1 MNPLL
6 HQCFFLLDLTTGK
19 FSNFINRYY
28 GIYKKFV
35 CSDIKRR
42 CPHDGGHDKSQKGA
56 GLLHEALDV
65 GDGTCNA
72 VLEIPDAGEGLA
84 VTFEN
89 HAIVQDEN
97 LA

>member
-19 FSNFINRYY
+19 FSNFINGYY

-42 CPHDGGHDKSQKGA
+42 CRHKAGMTMLWILSPHTRIMDH
-56 GLLHEALDV
+56 
-65 GDGTCNA
+65 
-72 VLEIPDAGEGLA
+72 
-84 VTFEN
+84 
-89 HAIVQDEN
+89 
-97 LA
+97 

>member
-35 CSDIKRR
+35 YSDIKRR
-42 CPHDGGHDKSQKGA
+42 CPLSGGHDN
-56 GLLHEALDV
+56 ALDPAP
-65 GDGTCNA
+65 T
-72 VLEIPDAGEGLA
+72 
-84 VTFEN
+84 
-89 HAIVQDEN
+89 N
-97 LA
+97 LIQLRG